1 VNARRNATLVAL
13 APLMLALACREA
25 RAADAADA
33 AEVSGVTVIAPR
45 DDAYRAQ
52 STTTATKTDTPLRD
66 VPQAVTVITDEL
78 IRDQAMQ
85 TMADV
90 VRYVPGVT
98 MGQGEGHRDAPTIR
112 GNATTA
118 DFFVDG
124 VRDDIQYFRDL
135 YNVERVEVLKGPNAM
150 IFGRGGGGGVI
161 NRVTKKADWSDERSL
176 TLELG
181 SWDHRR
187 LTMDFAHPIDDAF
200 AGRVVALHERSE
212 SFRDFVNVERWGVN
226 PSVAWRNGSGL
237 TVSLAYEHFEDDRTT
252 DRGIP
257 SFAGRPSPA
266 SRGDFFGDPER
277 SYARTNVDLV
287 NLGVE
292 YAVSDSLT
300 LRNRTLYGDY
310 DKYYA
315 NIFPGNAAVAG
326 PTGAPA
332 TYPLQAYQNDSP
344 RENLFNQTDV
354 IWKTGLGGM
363 QHTVLAGVELGRQK
377 TSNLRRTGH
386 FNTVTGPTTLAGQPF
401 ADPTRRG
408 LPIFFTT
415 TGGDANNRVKAT
427 VAAIYVQD
435 QVEIT
440 EQLQLVAGLR
450 FDSFDVDFTDLR
462 ASVTGRRE
470 FSRQDDLWSP
480 RVGLVF
486 KPVEP
491 VSLYASYSVS
501 YLPSS
506 GDQFS
511 SLSATSETLEPEEF
525 ENLEVGL
532 KWEITPELLMTAALY
547 RLDRENTTAPDP
559 ARPGQVVLTGSQRT
573 EGFEAGL
580 SGRVN
585 DRWELAG
592 GYAWQDAEITSTT
605 SAAPAGRE
613 VPLVPEHTFSLWNKY
628 TFNDRFGAGV
638 GVIHQTKMFASISNT
653 VTLPGFTRVD
663 AAVYVRL
670 TENLEAQVN
679 VENLFD
685 KRYFPTSHGDNNIL
699 PGAPR
704 AVRASLRATF

>member
-13 APLMLALACREA
+13 APLILALACQEA
-25 RAADAADA
+25 WADDAADT

-112 GNATTA
+112 GNSTTA

-124 VRDDIQYFRDL
+124 VRDDVQYFRDL

-176 TLELG
+176 TAELG
-181 SWDHRR
+181 AWDHRR
-187 LTMDFAHPIDDAF
+187 LTVDLAHPLDAAF
-200 AGRVVALHERSE
+200 AGRVVALYERSE
-212 SFRDFVNVERWGVN
+212 SFRDFTNLERWGVN
-226 PSVAWRNGSGL
+226 PSLGWRNGAGL
-237 TVSLAYEHFEDDRTT
+237 TVSLSYEHFEDDRTT
-252 DRGIP
+252 DRGFP
-257 SFAGRPSPA
+257 SFAGRPAPA
-266 SRGDFFGDPER
+266 PRRAFFGDPER
-277 SYARTNVDLV
+277 SYAVTNVDLL
-287 NLGVE
+287 NLAVE
-292 YAVSDSLT
+292 YQASESLT
-300 LRNRTLYGDY
+300 VRNRTVYGDY
-310 DKYYA
+310 DKFYA

-326 PTGAPA
+326 ADGAPA

-354 IWKTGLGGM
+354 VWKTSLGGM
-363 QHTVLAGVELGRQK
+363 QHTILAGAEFGRQK
-377 TSNLRRTGH
+377 TSNLRLTGH
-386 FNTVTGPTTLAGQPF
+386 FNTPTGPTTLAGNPF

-408 LPIFFTT
+408 LPIFFTN

-427 VAAIYVQD
+427 VAAAYVQD
-435 QVEIT
+435 QIEIT
-440 EQLQLVAGLR
+440 PQLQLIAGLR
-450 FDSFDVDFTDLR
+450 FDSFDVDFFDRR
-462 ASVTGRRE
+462 ASVTGRRD

-480 RVGLVF
+480 RLGLVF
-486 KPVEP
+486 KPMEP

-511 SLSATSETLEPEEF
+511 SLNATSETLEPEEF

-532 KWEITPELLMTAALY
+532 KWEVRPDLLFTAALY

-559 ARPGQVVLTGSQRT
+559 TRPGQVVLTGSQRT
-573 EGFEAGL
+573 KGFEAGL
-580 SGRVN
+580 AGRITE
-585 DRWELAG
+585 RWEVVG

-613 VPLVPEHTFSLWNKY
+613 VPLVSEHTFALWNKY
-628 TFNDRFGAGV
+628 DFNDRFGAGL
-638 GVIHQTKMFASISNT
+638 GVIHQTKMFASLSNS

-663 AAVYVRL
+663 AAVFVRL
-670 TENLEAQVN
+670 TDTLRAQVN

-704 AVRASLRATF
+704 AVRASLNASF